1 MYENI
6 LAAAEQAGCA
16 AVQNAELKKYTAFKI
31 GGPAALLL
39 EPGSSDEL
47 EAVLK
52 ACSREKVKPLILG
65 RGSNVL
71 APDEGIN
78 NVVIVMGDRFSK
90 IEYCGNNMVK
100 AQAGASLIRVCRFAL
115 EYRLSGLE
123 FAFGIPGSV
132 GGGIYM
138 NAGAYGGEMK
148 DAVLAV
154 NYMDYEGN
162 RGSWANK
169 ECGFSYRHSNFME
182 KDLIITS
189 VVYLLDE
196 QDSDV
201 IKSKMDGLMERRRS
215 KQPLEYPSAGSTFK
229 RPEGYY
235 AGKLIQDSGLQGKT
249 IGGAQVSTKHAGVI
263 INVGNA
269 TAKDVK
275 DLIAFVQK
283 TVYEKFQVHLEPE
296 VRILANH

>member
-1 MYENI
+1 
-6 LAAAEQAGCA
+6 
-16 AVQNAELKKYTAFKI
+16 
-31 GGPAALLL
+31 
-39 EPGSSDEL
+39 
-47 EAVLK
+47 
-52 ACSREKVKPLILG
+52 
-65 RGSNVL
+65 
-71 APDEGIN
+71 
-78 NVVIVMGDRFSK
+78 
-90 IEYCGNNMVK
+90 
-100 AQAGASLIRVCRFAL
+100 
-115 EYRLSGLE
+115 
-123 FAFGIPGSV
+123 
-132 GGGIYM
+132 
-138 NAGAYGGEMK
+138 
-148 DAVLAV
+148 
-154 NYMDYEGN
+154 
-162 RGSWANK
+162 
-169 ECGFSYRHSNFME
+169 ME

-196 QDSDV
+196 QDPDV

-249 IGGAQVSTKHAGVI
+249 IGGAQVSTKHAGFI